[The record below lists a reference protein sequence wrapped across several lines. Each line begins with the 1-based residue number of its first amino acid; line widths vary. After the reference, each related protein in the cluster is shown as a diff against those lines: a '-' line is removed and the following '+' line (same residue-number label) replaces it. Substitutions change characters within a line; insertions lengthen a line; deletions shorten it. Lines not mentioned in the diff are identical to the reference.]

1 MATREEILRELNLAP
16 TWRRRAQPVAAPAQA
31 MGAPIADGVKGSSI
45 PRIVPLRATAAPMDP
60 GARRVHIQPLEWEA
74 FAPDVDACTACGLC
88 RTRNRSVPGVGDVR
102 AEWMFIGEAPGA
114 EEDARG
120 EPFVGQAGRL
130 LDNMLAAIGMSRQKN
145 VYIANVLKCRPP
157 GNRTPEP
164 QEAEACRPYL
174 ERQIALVGPRLLI
187 ALGKSAASL
196 LLGTDA
202 SIASLRGRVHR
213 YQGRPLIVT
222 YHPAYLLRSLPEK
235 AKAWEDLVLARR
247 TIAALKSGG
256 NPLGDPAVRG
266 VVHASCPRQAP
277 LVTSAAYFCTIRETV
292 RFSVGRSQR
301 FALASIPVLASGAPR
316 RWANAATL
324 ETRANAP
331 HSPPAGHLVR

>member
-1 MATREEILRELNLAP
+1 MATRAQILRELNLAP
-16 TWRRRAQPVAAPAQA
+16 VWRRRATPGDGAAAASQAPVADEVRDAA
-31 MGAPIADGVKGSSI
+31 V
-45 PRIVPLRATAAPMDP
+45 PRIVQLRAVPASVDAD
-60 GARRVHIQPLEWEA
+60 ARRARIQALEWDA
-74 FAPDVDACTACGLC
+74 FAGDVDACNACGLC
-88 RTRNRSVPGVGDVR
+88 KTRNRSVPGVGDAR

-174 ERQIALVGPRLLI
+174 ERQIELVGPRLLI

-235 AKAWEDLVLARR
+235 AKAWEDLVLAKR
-247 TIAALKSGG
+247 TLAALKQGG
-256 NPLGDPAVRG
+256 ARG
-266 VVHASCPRQAP
+266 
-277 LVTSAAYFCTIRETV
+277 
-292 RFSVGRSQR
+292 
-301 FALASIPVLASGAPR
+301 
-316 RWANAATL
+316 
-324 ETRANAP
+324 
-331 HSPPAGHLVR
+331 

>member
-1 MATREEILRELNLAP
+1 VATRDEILRELNLAP
-16 TWRRRAQPVAAPAQA
+16 SWRLRRRDAAA
-31 MGAPIADGVKGSSI
+31 V
-45 PRIVPLRATAAPMDP
+45 TDP
-60 GARRVHIQPLEWEA
+60 GAPPVDGSAEPRVVKLRASSNEAADERRARIAALDWQA
-74 FAPDVDACTACGLC
+74 FAGDVDACTACGLC
-88 RTRNRSVPGVGDVR
+88 RTRQRSVPGVGDER

-130 LDNMLAAIGMSRQKN
+130 LDNMLAALGMSRRSN

-164 QEAEACRPYL
+164 LEAESCRPYL
-174 ERQIALVGPRLLI
+174 ERQIELVDPQLLI

-222 YHPAYLLRSLPEK
+222 YHPAYLLRNLIDK

-247 TIAALKSGG
+247 TVAAL
-256 NPLGDPAVRG
+256 
-266 VVHASCPRQAP
+266 
-277 LVTSAAYFCTIRETV
+277 REART
-292 RFSVGRSQR
+292 
-301 FALASIPVLASGAPR
+301 
-316 RWANAATL
+316 
-324 ETRANAP
+324 
-331 HSPPAGHLVR
+331 